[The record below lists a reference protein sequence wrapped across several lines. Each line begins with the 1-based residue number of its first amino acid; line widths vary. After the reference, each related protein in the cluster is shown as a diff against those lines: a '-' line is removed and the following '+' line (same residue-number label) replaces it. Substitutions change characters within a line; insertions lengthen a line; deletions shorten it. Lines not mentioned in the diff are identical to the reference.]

1 MFLKRLIFIL
11 LAAIGLLL
19 PTKLSAVEAMPK
31 CTLESIDHNS
41 DRPQWSDLGMEDI
54 LPVSG
59 QSNITPPSPVQLAS
73 QGRRLANGN
82 SHSAGVSPVTAW
94 QTAGSYCIVHNAARL
109 HASRATGYIYII
121 QRLRL

>member
-11 LAAIGLLL
+11 LAAIWLLL
-19 PTKLSAVEAMPK
+19 PTRVSAVEAMPK

-41 DRPQWSDLGMEDI
+41 DRPQWSDLGLEDI

-94 QTAGSYCIVHNAARL
+94 QTAGSYYTVHNAARL
-109 HASRATGYIYII
+109 YALRATGYIYII